1 MPKSSSAFTGIS
13 LTKDIQQADASVD
26 QRLFSLPVPPVASK
40 PMEAQPEERGEEG
53 SRETGKE
60 ASLPTKREA
69 TAVLDINIRPYRKDS
84 FLLTDEEFEALD
96 DLKRELRRLHGLN
109 VTKNDIA
116 RCALHNLVEDYQQ
129 QRARSAVVRRLK
141 EKRGQ

>member
-1 MPKSSSAFTGIS
+1 MPKSSSAFTGLK
-13 LTKDIQQADASVD
+13 LTEDVRQIDASVD
-26 QRLFSLPVPPVASK
+26 QRLFSSHPPPAVSK
-40 PMEAQPEERGEEG
+40 PKEARTEDGGKEG

-69 TAVLDINIRPYRKDS
+69 TSVLDINTRPYRKDS

-116 RCALHNLVEDYQQ
+116 RCALHNLIEDYQQ
-129 QRARSAVVRRLK
+129 QRARSAAVRRLMK
-141 EKRGQ
+141 KRG